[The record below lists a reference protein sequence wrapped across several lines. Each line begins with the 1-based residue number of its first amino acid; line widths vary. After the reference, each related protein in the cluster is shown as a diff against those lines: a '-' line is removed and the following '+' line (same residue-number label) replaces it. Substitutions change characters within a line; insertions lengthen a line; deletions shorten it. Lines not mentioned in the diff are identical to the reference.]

1 MLGETEIRRTRTKR
15 GIGKPSRLLFM
26 DSDDVPPPP
35 PPVGIPDSTDELPAP
50 PPPEVSPPPESRRL
64 QTRAF
69 LKSFRGERDSSDA
82 TSSKD
87 DATTINDWVQEAGL
101 GTIPNLS
108 ETLFEKAGTLDNLR
122 RMGLAERDEM
132 RDRYMRALADAENA
146 RKRGERDRRE
156 AEQYGSTRLARDL
169 LPVYDNLK
177 RALTAVPEELKTQAA
192 ALTEGVELTLR
203 ELTNVMTKHG
213 VKPIAPPIGDIFD
226 AQTMEAMFEAP
237 LPGTKV
243 GTIIQ
248 VMTEGFMLHDRLLR
262 AAQVGVS
269 SNTQG

>member
-1 MLGETEIRRTRTKR
+1 MADETTGTEDLDTQDFEAE
-15 GIGKPSRLLFM
+15 LEN
-26 DSDDVPPPP
+26 
-35 PPVGIPDSTDELPAP
+35 DELNA
-50 PPPEVSPPPESRRL
+50 
-64 QTRAF
+64 A
-69 LKSFRGERDSSDA
+69 
-82 TSSKD
+82 
-87 DATTINDWVQEAGL
+87 
-101 GTIPNLS
+101 
-108 ETLFEKAGTLDNLR
+108 
-122 RMGLAERDEM
+122 LAERDEM

-146 RKRGERDRRE
+146 RKRGDRDRRE

-203 ELTNVMTKHG
+203 ELTSVMTKHG
-213 VKPIAPPIGDIFD
+213 VKPIAPQIGDLFD